1 MDRTE
6 LEARS
11 MKFASEIK
19 VFCEELRN
27 NPLAWQMVRQ
37 LMDASSSMA
46 ANYRATSRARS
57 RKEWVAKLG
66 VVVEESD
73 EAVFWLEFAD
83 QSELSNALRIAP
95 LLTEAR
101 ELRAIFA
108 ASYATSR
115 RNNNQ
120 QLNSSQDGNNVVR
133 SQLVPSSHAGQ
144 QGNPF

>member
-1 MDRTE
+1 
-6 LEARS
+6 

-19 VFCEELRN
+19 AFCEELRK

-73 EAVFWLEFAD
+73 EAVFWLEFAE
-83 QSELSNALRIAP
+83 QSEMSNAIRIAP

-115 RNNNQ
+115 RNN
-120 QLNSSQDGNNVVR
+120 R
-133 SQLVPSSHAGQ
+133 AH
-144 QGNPF
+144 